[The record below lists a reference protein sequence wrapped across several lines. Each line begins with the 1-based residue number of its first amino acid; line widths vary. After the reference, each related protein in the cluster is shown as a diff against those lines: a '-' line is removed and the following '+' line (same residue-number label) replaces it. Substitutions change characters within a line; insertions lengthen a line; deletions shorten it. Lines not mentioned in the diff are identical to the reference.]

1 MINKCIVH
9 CIVRN
14 LLKFSPLL
22 IVTFIIV
29 KVRIQNFNNSKHMQ
43 LELFDYRR
51 DRLFDSENQIAHYYD
66 ILKETSDS
74 ISYSEHIDPKKG
86 YAICGMEYEEYVDVK
101 KDRLRGLT
109 YDQILN
115 YLKNAKKEERLEKYK
130 ALLKFRNIP
139 FEADIWT
146 WNNDDL

>member
-1 MINKCIVH
+1 M
-9 CIVRN
+9 
-14 LLKFSPLL
+14 
-22 IVTFIIV
+22 
-29 KVRIQNFNNSKHMQ
+29 QQ
-43 LELFDYRR
+43 LELFDYRK
-51 DRLFDSENQIAHYYD
+51 DYLFDNKNQVAHWYD
-66 ILKETSDS
+66 ILKETEDA
-74 ISYSEHIDPKKG
+74 ISYAEHIDPNKG
-86 YAICGMEYEEYVDVK
+86 YAIAGMEYEEYVDVK

-115 YLKNAKKEERLEKYK
+115 YLKDAKKEERLEKYK